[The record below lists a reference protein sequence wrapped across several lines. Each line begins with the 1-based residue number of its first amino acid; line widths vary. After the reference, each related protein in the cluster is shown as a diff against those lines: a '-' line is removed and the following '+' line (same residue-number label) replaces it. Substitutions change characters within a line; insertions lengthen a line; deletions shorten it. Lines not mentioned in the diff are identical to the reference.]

1 MSTVHNFATSLR
13 RSETQVD
20 AAWWEAVYRKA
31 FPTMAAMVSIRQ
43 DGWAQRGGIDRII
56 ILASGKEIKI
66 DEKIRQRDFND
77 VLLEYW
83 SNTERRIP
91 GWIAKDLACDFVA
104 YTYLETQRCFL
115 LPFLLLR
122 RAWKQHGQDW
132 IARAE
137 RQEEGFQKVVARNKA
152 FVGNGLKS
160 SAEARKNQGYTTTSV
175 AISWNVLSEALTDA
189 MVICFSP
196 ETLVI
201 PHGEEPTTETTYV
214 KQ

>member
-13 RSETQVD
+13 RSEVQVD
-20 AAWWEAVYRKA
+20 ATWWEAVYRKA
-31 FPTMAAMVSIRQ
+31 FPTMAAMVPVRQ

-66 DEKIRQRDFND
+66 DEKVRDRDFND

-104 YTYLETQRCFL
+104 YAYLETQRCFL
-115 LPFLLLR
+115 LPFPLLR
-122 RAWKQHGQDW
+122 RAWKQHGREW
-132 IARAE
+132 VEKAE
-137 RQEEGFQKVVARNKA
+137 SQEEEFRKVVARN
-152 FVGNGLKS
+152 
-160 SAEARKNQGYTTTSV
+160 QGYITTSV
-175 AISWNVLSEALTDA
+175 AVSWNVLSEALTDS

-196 ETLVI
+196 ETLVV
-201 PHGEEPTTETTYV
+201 PHREETTREATRLR
-214 KQ
+214 Q